1 MDPYLKLVFLTGV
14 SRFLKVSI
22 FSGLNQLQD
31 ITLNEEFSTVCGYT
45 QSELESVFEDRLK
58 DFDRGKIKVWYNS
71 IVGLE
76 KEFTILLIY
85 SFFFSEK
92 GLEPFGLKQ

>member
-14 SRFLKVSI
+14 SRFSKVSI

-45 QSELESVFEDRLK
+45 QSELENVF
-58 DFDRGKIKVWYNS
+58 
-71 IVGLE
+71 
-76 KEFTILLIY
+76 LID
-85 SFFFSEK
+85 
-92 GLEPFGLKQ
+92 